1 MYIYSISQHWQSGQ
15 SRHRGYG
22 RQSLARLFEL
32 LRTGQEPEV
41 LGCGATRGDA
51 GRRGAGEKR
60 NGPQKSG
67 GFSRFLGF
75 SSFSLFLF
83 IFRINSNAI
92 HSRYTPISG
101 HTHMVVWFCSV
112 FLSSDP
118 ESHPKVGFES
128 VSGFGF
134 RVSSLETNF
143 RCRFRV
149 SGFGFRV
156 SSLETHFR
164 CRFRV
169 SGFDRPWGS

>member
-51 GRRGAGEKR
+51 GLGRREM
-60 NGPQKSG
+60 GPKNPVVSL
-67 GFSRFLGF
+67 GFSVS

-134 RVSSLETNF
+134 RRLKPTFAVGFGF
-143 RCRFRV
+143 RDSGFGFRRLKPTFAV
-149 SGFGFRV
+149 GFGFRV
-156 SSLETHFR
+156 SIGPGE
-164 CRFRV
+164 V
-169 SGFDRPWGS
+169 N